1 MKKYCKICGQY
12 LGDTVNCID
21 AQGNE
26 INYFSIIAMRY
37 CRPCSQMRR
46 AQSLTLNLYNYKQR
60 QKQLRKAEKTKL
72 QLLEEQN
79 ELLRRKNIELRN
91 ELDNLK
97 Y

>member
-1 MKKYCKICGQY
+1 MRKYCKICGDY

-37 CRPCSQMRR
+37 CRPCAEMRR

-72 QLLEEQN
+72 QLIEEEN
-79 ELLRRKNIELRN
+79 ALLRKRILQLEH
-91 ELDNLK
+91 DI
-97 Y
+97 YSG

>member
-1 MKKYCKICGQY
+1 MKKYCKICGDY

-37 CRPCSQMRR
+37 CRPCAEMRR

-72 QLLEEQN
+72 QLIEEEN
-79 ELLRRKNIELRN
+79 ALLRKRILQLEH
-91 ELDNLK
+91 DI
-97 Y
+97 YSG